1 MSVVEGFLADFK
13 ARNWDQPDCPPT
25 IAPVALYLPAPGVK
39 VEVAFA
45 QSPSRPSAQDARRL
59 WRTRSGGRATGV
71 LLLAAYPAAQGA
83 RAVVVGLHDDARFR
97 DVPLSHAERI
107 IEKALDAHT
116 TREAEQLLDE
126 LLAEDGDGGVPG
138 LRNEGLFATH
148 ELEKNVPSRA
158 DWAQART
165 RASAVRGHE
174 GEDLLRALGW
184 SLTPHGADV
193 ILGSADM
200 EHAVAVLLEGS
211 EVFDRPSLRF
221 GLGTSPVEHALMV
234 AQQRRL
240 TWVLA
245 VQGPRVRLY
254 TADPDTGIARKGS
267 ATFTELNLALLDD
280 EHLAYAWLMLTPA
293 ALSPGGTVYA
303 ILERSA
309 DHAADLGT
317 RLRERIYH
325 DIVPNLAQTIATHLK
340 DTTEQGLAR
349 AYHQTLVVLFRLL
362 FVAYAEDRGLLPYR
376 TNAVYTQRVAL
387 KTRARQYAADL
398 AHGEIRFDRHATDL
412 WKDLQAIWE
421 AIRAGHIEWSVPAY
435 GGSLFADDD
444 ETGKSIAGMTLTNA
458 EIGPALENLLVD
470 TGKDG
475 TRGPVDFEALSVREF
490 GTIYEGLLESSLSLA
505 PSDLTVD
512 PKSQAYLPAGP
523 SDEVIVTAGS
533 IYFHN
538 ASGAR
543 KATGSYFTKQFA
555 VEHLLETAL
564 DPTLDEHLDRIRELL
579 DSGNEASAADRFFDF
594 RVADIAMG
602 SGHFLVAAIDHIG
615 VRMNA
620 FLIECPIPAVVAE
633 LELLRAAAVAQL
645 RAVGVTDEP
654 QIGQMELLRRQIAR
668 RCIYGVDI
676 NEIAVDLAR
685 LAIWIHTFV
694 PGLPMSSLG
703 HGLVHGNSL
712 TGIGTVD
719 EALDLLEP
727 DKAAGRGAT
736 SFFYDE
742 MADGLAAGAAPLARA
757 ALLAEVNIA
766 ESTEADALRA
776 EAENLVAET
785 RRALDAAVAGRLGE
799 IDLRLLTAQGWEA
812 VVNAG
817 CRPAVRD
824 RLELLNVAHFPVAFP
839 EIFRPGRKNPG
850 FDVML
855 GNPPW
860 EELVYEE
867 IKFWTLRYPG
877 LKGLKQKDQ
886 KLALDR
892 YRSER
897 PDLLHVVELE
907 QAEADR
913 VREALMVGPYAGMGA
928 GHADLYKAFCWRFW
942 TLLRIGGRSGIVL
955 PRGALSAAGSAPWR
969 EAVLAAGSFADV
981 TSLANTNR
989 WVFEDVDGRY
999 SLALVTLHK
1008 GEATSRTVTLRGPFH
1023 SRQAFDAAA
1032 VERGATF
1039 EAAAFA
1045 TWSTGAAFPLLP
1057 DSRSGEVFLKYRQ
1070 HPRFDDPR
1078 SSFMFK
1084 PLQGDFNATTHRA
1097 YYNADPDDA
1106 TSWPVYAGASINLWN
1121 PDTGER
1127 YGYADSGEVLTILQQ
1142 RRYRQ
1147 ARTSS
1152 SPYYGFPARVV
1163 NDPNTLSLMHPRI
1176 GFRDI
1181 TNQTNTRTLIT
1192 ALMPG
1197 QVIAVNSLPFLVRA
1211 RGTAADESY
1220 LLGVMSSI
1228 PMDWYARR
1236 YVELHVNFHILNA
1249 FPIPRPAA
1257 DSSLRARVIE
1267 IAGRLA
1273 AVDGRFADWAAEVGV
1288 PVGSVTD
1295 PAAKDDLIAELDAV
1309 VGHLYGLSRGDL
1321 THIFAT
1327 FHRGWD
1333 YKPRLTAA
1341 LAHFDRWTTSAEDD
1355 K

>member
-107 IEKALDAHT
+107 IERALDAHT

-184 SLTPHGADV
+184 SLTPHGADL
-193 ILGSADM
+193 ILGSAEM

-254 TADPDTGIARKGS
+254 TADPDTGIARKGT

-280 EHLAYAWLMLTPA
+280 EHLAFAWLLLTPG
-293 ALSPGGTVYA
+293 ALSKGGSVYA

-325 DIVPNLAQTIATHLK
+325 DIVPDLAQTIATHLR

-387 KTRARQYAADL
+387 KTRARQYAEDL
-398 AHGEIRFDRHATDL
+398 AHGEIHFDEHATDL

-421 AIRAGHIEWSVPAY
+421 AIRAGHIEWGVPAY

-444 ETGKSIAGMTLTNA
+444 ETGKSIAGVTLTNA
-458 EIGPALENLLVD
+458 EIGRALEKLLID

-475 TRGPVDFEALSVREF
+475 TRGPVDFQALSVREF

-523 SDEVIVTAGS
+523 ADEVIAPAGS

-543 KATGSYFTKQFA
+543 KETGSYFTKQFA

-579 DSGNEASAADRFFDF
+579 DANDEAGAAACFFDF

-620 FLIECPIPAVVAE
+620 LLIERPIPAVVAE
-633 LELLRAAAVAQL
+633 LELLRAAAVTQL
-645 RAVGVTDEP
+645 RAVGVTEEP

-757 ALLAEVNIA
+757 ALLAEVSVA
-766 ESTEADALRA
+766 ESAQADALRA
-776 EAENLVAET
+776 EAEDLVAET
-785 RRALDAAVAGRLGE
+785 RLALDAAVAGRLGE
-799 IDLRLLTAQGWEA
+799 VDLRLLTAQGWDA
-812 VVNAG
+812 VVKAG
-817 CRPAVRD
+817 RHSVVRK
-824 RLELLNVAHFPVAFP
+824 RLNLLNMVHFPVAFP
-839 EIFRPGRKNPG
+839 EVFRPGRENPG
-850 FDVML
+850 FDVVL

-860 EELVYEE
+860 EKVHVEKHQWWGLRLPGVRSLSTASMDAE
-867 IKFWTLRYPG
+867 IEKLR
-877 LKGLKQKDQ
+877 
-886 KLALDR
+886 A
-892 YRSER
+892 ER
-897 PDLLHVVELE
+897 PDLDAEYERDIEANDALRAILSAGPFPGIGSGHV
-907 QAEADR
+907 
-913 VREALMVGPYAGMGA
+913 
-928 GHADLYKAFCWRFW
+928 DLYKVFCWRDW
-942 TLLRIGGRSGIVL
+942 DLLRNGGRAGVVF
-955 PRGALSAAGSAPWR
+955 PRGALSGSGTAAWR
-969 EAVLAAGSFADV
+969 EEILAHGAFDGVCFL
-981 TSLANTNR
+981 TNTR
-989 WVFEDVDGRY
+989 QWVFEEVHPQY
-999 SLALVTLHK
+999 TVALT
-1008 GEATSRTVTLRGPFH
+1008 TLRRGGSHTVGFNGPFH
-1023 SRQAFDAAA
+1023 SLAEFETGRGTTLIVDATEFSSWAI
-1032 VERGATF
+1032 GA
-1039 EAAAFA
+1039 
-1045 TWSTGAAFPLLP
+1045 SFPLLP
-1057 DSRSGEVFLKYRQ
+1057 SSDSAGVFRRMRA
-1070 HPRFDDPR
+1070 HPRFDSTEGFEFRPV
-1078 SSFMFK
+1078 
-1084 PLQGDFNATTHRA
+1084 QGDINATADKRLLNLHETSARGRTTVLA
-1097 YYNADPDDA
+1097 GKSFNLWDPDFGEPYATADP
-1106 TSWPVYAGASINLWN
+1106 IEL
-1121 PDTGER
+1121 ER
-1127 YGYADSGEVLTILQQ
+1127 HLRTKRL
-1142 RRYRQ
+1142 RQ
-1147 ARTSS
+1147 VRTSS
-1152 SPYYGFPARVV
+1152 SAFYGMDASDAAPLPLHRAR
-1163 NDPNTLSLMHPRI
+1163 I
-1176 GFRDI
+1176 AFRDVARA
-1181 TNQTNTRTLIT
+1181 TDTRTVIAAVLPPGVALVHNAPYLLQRSGTPDET
-1192 ALMPG
+1192 AL
-1197 QVIAVNSLPFLVRA
+1197 VI
-1211 RGTAADESY
+1211 
-1220 LLGVMSSI
+1220 GVMSSI
-1228 PMDWYARR
+1228 PFDWYARR
-1236 YVELHVNFHILNA
+1236 YVELHLTFDTLGP
-1249 FPIPRPAA
+1249 FPLPRPAR
-1257 DSSLRARVIE
+1257 DSLLRARVVE

-1273 AVDGRFADWAAEVGV
+1273 AVDYRYRDWAAEVGV

-1309 VGHLYGLSRGDL
+1309 VAHLYGLSRGDL

-1333 YKPRLTAA
+1333 YQPRLTAA
-1341 LAHFDRWTTSAEDD
+1341 LAHFDRWATSAEDD